1 MSFLTLEDV
10 NTALYSNQGFWW
22 HEIDTSGID
31 PNGEELFE
39 NVKMDFC
46 TISKKVDT
54 YYSDRYMYIIKI
66 DTANFTLGFAVLRQN
81 GAVLGG
87 VSNYSDGVLTLFSR
101 PKEYCPIKILFYLGN
116 LQISTE
122 YAENMQFYILNP
134 ILNLTL
140 KELNQEQSIYIKN
153 RLRTDSF
160 TRYKT
165 LNVGY
170 NEIILEEYDW
180 SCGFV
185 LVNLVK
191 SDFQFTCDQ
200 TLTSGKVNK
209 VALGTD
215 SEYLPNGDMI
225 GEYTPSIRV
234 LYNDKTLPVTY
245 DNTLNDYT
253 FDLDLTEETTEHKI
267 HLKVLID
274 GNEVLNSTSTDVT
287 LSSSFE
293 TINTLPK
300 LSHLFSVGGVGRL
313 GSDLTLTDDLTVT
326 KDVYLIGNE
335 HTLNMDGHKIIV
347 PSDKIFKAEQT
358 TFTNGENTIQQNEAS
373 KVELINCTF
382 TDCTGLGSVI
392 DCQIDVTSLDNPT
405 DFTTTLNKCTLNNND
420 MCILHG
426 GNLTV
431 TDSTINGKISDDKY
445 PYFLYQT
452 DGEAHITGTV
462 FNLTHNTQI
471 TYDIGYNSC
480 IFTIGEQATINYGD
494 HTEYSQNNVTGFLE
508 NSRNISIINVT
519 YYYPPIEDYVTLQS
533 TKGYC
538 HAVSGT
544 DFVFKTNVQLTR
556 GE

>member
-1 MSFLTLEDV
+1 MFLYVGVNAYDSLTLLAYKLKDISLDLNYKQL
-10 NTALYSNQGFWW
+10 NTAQDIKAVQLSDNT
-22 HEIDTSGID
+22 EVTITS
-31 PNGEELFE
+31 
-39 NVKMDFC
+39 
-46 TISKKVDT
+46 S
-54 YYSDRYMYIIKI
+54 
-66 DTANFTLGFAVLRQN
+66 
-81 GAVLGG
+81 
-87 VSNYSDGVLTLFSR
+87 VST
-101 PKEYCPIKILFYLGN
+101 
-116 LQISTE
+116 
-122 YAENMQFYILNP
+122 
-134 ILNLTL
+134 
-140 KELNQEQSIYIKN
+140 
-153 RLRTDSF
+153 
-160 TRYKT
+160 
-165 LNVGY
+165 GY
-170 NEIILEEYDW
+170 NSITYNTNA
-180 SCGFV
+180 CGFL
-185 LVNLVK
+185 LVNLLK
-191 SDFQFTCDQ
+191 SNFKFDCTQS
-200 TLTSGKVNK
+200 LTVGKVNK
-209 VALGTD
+209 VQLGTD
-215 SEYLPNGDMI
+215 SEYKPNGDLI

-274 GNEVLNSTSTDVT
+274 SNEVLNSTSTDVT

-293 TINTLPK
+293 TINTLDK
-300 LSHLFSVGGVGRL
+300 LGHLFNVGGVGRL

-335 HTLNMDGHKIIV
+335 HTISMASHKIIV

-462 FNLTHNTQI
+462 FNLTHNTPI
-471 TYDIGYNSC
+471 TTDIGYNSC
-480 IFTIGEQATINYGD
+480 ISTIGETANINYGD

>member
-31 PNGEELFE
+31 TAGDKEYDIKL
-39 NVKMDFC
+39 DFC
-46 TISKKVDT
+46 KITKET
-54 YYSDRYMYIIKI
+54 IKI
-66 DTANFTLGFAVLRQN
+66 DNTSSWKWTIIIDNDLWAKGYYSLLRGNNYQFTVTGNKIEIIKPYMHNPTILKIWLYMGFLEVSEPLMYREGLVDTSLDLYLNELGQSHSLPCIDHESGN
-81 GAVLGG
+81 
-87 VSNYSDGVLTLFSR
+87 
-101 PKEYCPIKILFYLGN
+101 LFYH
-116 LQISTE
+116 S
-122 YAENMQFYILNP
+122 AILD
-134 ILNLTL
+134 
-140 KELNQEQSIYIKN
+140 K
-153 RLRTDSF
+153 
-160 TRYKT
+160 
-165 LNVGY
+165 GY
-170 NEIILEEYDW
+170 NEIKFEGSGHQEY
-180 SCGFV
+180 SLGFL
-185 LVNLVK
+185 LVNLLK
-191 SDFQFTCDQ
+191 TDFKFQCEQ
-200 TLTSGKVNK
+200 SLIVGKVNK
-209 VALGTD
+209 VSLGTD
-215 SEYLPNGDMI
+215 SEYKPEGDMI

-234 LYNDKTLPVTY
+234 LYNDETLPVTY

-274 GNEVLNSTSTDVT
+274 SNEVLNSTSTNVT
-287 LSSSFE
+287 LQSSFE
-293 TINTLPK
+293 TINTLQKPE
-300 LSHLFSVGGVGRL
+300 HLFSVGGVGRL

-335 HTLNMDGHKIIV
+335 HTISMDGHKIIV

-373 KVELINCTF
+373 KVELTQCTF

-405 DFTTTLNKCTLNNND
+405 DFETILTKCTLNNND

-471 TYDIGYNSC
+471 TTDIGYNSC
-480 IFTIGEQATINYGD
+480 IFTIGETANINYGD
-494 HTEYSQNNVTGFLE
+494 HKEYSQNNVTGFLE

-519 YYYPPIEDYVTLQS
+519 YYYPPIEDYVTLHS
-533 TKGYC
+533 NKGYC
-538 HAVSGT
+538 HSVSNV

>member
-22 HEIDTSGID
+22 HEIDCSKLPD
-31 PNGEELFE
+31 GEFTDLK
-39 NVKMDFC
+39 VDFC
-46 TISKKVDT
+46 RITKRTTPPSYHVYVDNDYWT
-54 YYSDRYMYIIKI
+54 
-66 DTANFTLGFAVLRQN
+66 
-81 GAVLGG
+81 GG
-87 VSNYSDGVLTLFSR
+87 VLQEYNGQYDSLLCDGDDFVAEVIAEKLYLYMGPIRLSSDTRIVGMLLDTVFSLNMKELSLPHEVRYTRDDEEGSVLTDL
-101 PKEYCPIKILFYLGN
+101 E
-116 LQISTE
+116 
-122 YAENMQFYILNP
+122 
-134 ILNLTL
+134 
-140 KELNQEQSIYIKN
+140 
-153 RLRTDSF
+153 
-160 TRYKT
+160 
-165 LNVGY
+165 VGY
-170 NEIILEEYDW
+170 NLITITWYGSELSFGY
-180 SCGFV
+180 
-185 LVNLVK
+185 LLVK
-191 SDFQFTCDQ
+191 LLKTDFQFNCNQ
-200 TLTSGKVNK
+200 ELINGKINTVQ
-209 VALGTD
+209 LGTD
-215 SEYLPNGDMI
+215 TDYLPDGDLI

-234 LYNDKTLPVTY
+234 LYNDETLPVTY

-274 GNEVLNSTSTDVT
+274 SNEVLNSTSTDVT

-293 TINTLPK
+293 TINTLDK

-326 KDVYLIGNE
+326 KDVYIVGNE
-335 HTLNMDGHKIIV
+335 HTINMDGHKIMV

-358 TFTNGENTIQQNEAS
+358 TFNNGENTIQQNEAS

-405 DFTTTLNKCTLNNND
+405 DFTTILNKCTLNNND

-452 DGEAHITGTV
+452 DGEAHITGTI
-462 FNLTHNTQI
+462 FNLTHNTPI
-471 TYDIGYNSC
+471 TTDIGYNSC

-494 HTEYSQNNVTGFLE
+494 HKEYSQNNILGFLE

-538 HAVSGT
+538 HSVSSV

-556 GE
+556 GD

>member
-10 NTALYSNQGFWW
+10 NTALFSNQGFWW
-22 HEIDTSGID
+22 HTIDTSVID
-31 PNGEELFE
+31 PDGTAEYE
-39 NVKMDFC
+39 NIKMDFC
-46 TISKKVDT
+46 TITKTKNSGNYYYTIYVDNPYFT
-54 YYSDRYMYIIKI
+54 GGYSALTKDGDLCLGYQHSGNLIKL
-66 DTANFTLGFAVLRQN
+66 NEQYPSEV
-81 GAVLGG
+81 
-87 VSNYSDGVLTLFSR
+87 
-101 PKEYCPIKILFYLGN
+101 PIKLMLYMGINNITGGQGGFMGRYLVN
-116 LQISTE
+116 ST
-122 YAENMQFYILNP
+122 FD
-134 ILNLTL
+134 LTL
-140 KELNQEQSIYIKN
+140 KELNQPQTIRHNSWNRGGTSYSETEILTEGYTEIKDWNN
-153 RLRTDSF
+153 R
-160 TRYKT
+160 
-165 LNVGY
+165 
-170 NEIILEEYDW
+170 

-191 SDFQFTCDQ
+191 SDFKFNCTQQ
-200 TLTSGKVNK
+200 LIVGKVNK
-209 VALGTD
+209 VQLGTD

-234 LYNDKTLPVTY
+234 LYNDETLPVTY

-274 GNEVLNSTSTDVT
+274 SNEVLNSTSTDVT

-293 TINTLPK
+293 TINTLDK
-300 LSHLFSVGGVGRL
+300 LSHLFNVGGVGRL

-326 KDVYLIGNE
+326 KDVYIVGNE
-335 HTLNMDGHKIIV
+335 HTINMDSHKIMV

-358 TFTNGENTIQQNEAS
+358 TFNNGENTIQQNEAS

-405 DFTTTLNKCTLNNND
+405 DFTTILNKCTLNNND

-452 DGEAHITGTV
+452 DGEAHITGTI
-462 FNLTHNTQI
+462 FNLTHNTPI
-471 TYDIGYNSC
+471 TTDIGYNSC

-494 HTEYSQNNVTGFLE
+494 HKEYSQNNILGFLE

-519 YYYPPIEDYVTLQS
+519 YYYPPIEDYVTLS
-533 TKGYC
+533 SNNGYC
-538 HAVSGT
+538 HSVSSV

>member
-10 NTALYSNQGFWW
+10 NTALFSNQGFWW
-22 HEIDTSGID
+22 HTIDTSVID
-31 PNGEELFE
+31 PDGTAEYE
-39 NVKMDFC
+39 NIKMDFC
-46 TISKKVDT
+46 TITKTKNSGNYYYTIYVDNPYFT
-54 YYSDRYMYIIKI
+54 GGYSALTKDGDLCLGYQHSGNLIKL
-66 DTANFTLGFAVLRQN
+66 NEQYPSEV
-81 GAVLGG
+81 
-87 VSNYSDGVLTLFSR
+87 
-101 PKEYCPIKILFYLGN
+101 PIKLMLYMGINNITGGQGGFMGRYLVN
-116 LQISTE
+116 ST
-122 YAENMQFYILNP
+122 FDLI
-134 ILNLTL
+134 L
-140 KELNQEQSIYIKN
+140 KELNQPQTIRHNSWNRGGTSYSETEILTEGYTEIKDWNN
-153 RLRTDSF
+153 R
-160 TRYKT
+160 
-165 LNVGY
+165 
-170 NEIILEEYDW
+170 

-191 SDFQFTCDQ
+191 SDFKFNCTQQ
-200 TLTSGKVNK
+200 LIVGKVNK
-209 VALGTD
+209 VQLGTD
-215 SEYLPNGDMI
+215 SDYLPDGDMV

-253 FDLDLTEETTEHKI
+253 FDLDLTDEDKEHKI

-293 TINTLPK
+293 TINTLDK
-300 LSHLFSVGGVGRL
+300 LSHLFNVGGVGRL

-326 KDVYLIGNE
+326 KDVYIVGNE
-335 HTLNMDGHKIIV
+335 HTLNMESHKIIV

-358 TFTNGENTIQQNEAS
+358 TFNNGENTIQQNEAS

-405 DFTTTLNKCTLNNND
+405 DFTTILNKCTLNNND

-452 DGEAHITGTV
+452 DGEAHISGTI
-462 FNLTHNTQI
+462 FNLTHNTPI
-471 TYDIGYNSC
+471 TTDIGYNSC

-494 HTEYSQNNVTGFLE
+494 HKEYSQNNILGFLE

-538 HAVSGT
+538 HSVSSV

-556 GE
+556 GD

>member
-1 MSFLTLEDV
+1 MSFLTVEDINSV
-10 NTALYSNQGFWW
+10 LFNNQSHYW
-22 HEIDTSGID
+22 HEINTGLISESEDFTDVKIDFCNVSRSTSGSNITYAFEINNSYWTKGYYVLD
-31 PNGEELFE
+31 KNGTYITPTVSLSTNTLIITTDKTSIRLF
-39 NVKMDFC
+39 
-46 TISKKVDT
+46 
-54 YYSDRYMYIIKI
+54 
-66 DTANFTLGFAVLRQN
+66 L
-81 GAVLGG
+81 
-87 VSNYSDGVLTLFSR
+87 
-101 PKEYCPIKILFYLGN
+101 YLGVN
-116 LQISTE
+116 TYDTLTHSPG
-122 YAENMQFYILNP
+122 ILRIDSMDLNYKQLSNKQVIR
-134 ILNLTL
+134 ILILINNH
-140 KELNQEQSIYIKN
+140 EGI
-153 RLRTDSF
+153 LRDFVTM
-160 TRYKT
+160 
-165 LNVGY
+165 GY
-170 NEIILEEYDW
+170 NLIHYHDNIF
-180 SCGFV
+180 GFL
-185 LVNLVK
+185 LVNVIK
-191 SDFQFTCDQ
+191 SDFKFECTQQ
-200 TLTSGKVNK
+200 LIVGKVNK

-293 TINTLPK
+293 TINTLDK
-300 LSHLFSVGGVGRL
+300 LSHLFNVGGVGRL

-335 HTLNMDGHKIIV
+335 HTISMDGHKIIV

-426 GNLTV
+426 GTLTV

-452 DGEAHITGTV
+452 DGEAHISGTI
-462 FNLTHNTQI
+462 FNLTHNTPI
-471 TYDIGYNSC
+471 TTDIGYNSC

-494 HTEYSQNNVTGFLE
+494 HKEYSQNNVTGFLE

-538 HAVSGT
+538 HSVSSV
-544 DFVFKTNVQLTR
+544 DFVFKTNVRLTR
-556 GE
+556 E

>member
-10 NTALYSNQGFWW
+10 NTALYSNQGFYW
-22 HEIDTSGID
+22 HCLDLTILNQTSEEFTDIKVDFCKVSRLDGQYAITIDNPYWAKGYCLYVNGSLVSAEGTSWYNNQLWIINHAFSVGDEIKMFLYMGIEKYSTPKRHCVSPEQGVVSLD
-31 PNGEELFE
+31 LKHINRSSLQVPVVTPNGEAYPRAGDVFNPHKGVNEVIITGN
-39 NVKMDFC
+39 NVGFIFIDF
-46 TISKKVDT
+46 
-54 YYSDRYMYIIKI
+54 
-66 DTANFTLGFAVLRQN
+66 
-81 GAVLGG
+81 
-87 VSNYSDGVLTLFSR
+87 
-101 PKEYCPIKILFYLGN
+101 
-116 LQISTE
+116 
-122 YAENMQFYILNP
+122 
-134 ILNLTL
+134 L
-140 KELNQEQSIYIKN
+140 KTDFKFNCNQE
-153 RLRTDSF
+153 
-160 TRYKT
+160 
-165 LNVGY
+165 
-170 NEIILEEYDW
+170 
-180 SCGFV
+180 
-185 LVNLVK
+185 LVN
-191 SDFQFTCDQ
+191 
-200 TLTSGKVNK
+200 GKINK
-209 VALGTD
+209 VQLGTD
-215 SEYLPNGDMI
+215 TDYLPDGDLI

-274 GNEVLNSTSTDVT
+274 SNEVLNSTSTDVT
-287 LSSSFE
+287 LQSSFE
-293 TINTLPK
+293 TINTLQK
-300 LSHLFSVGGVGRL
+300 LEHLFSVGGVGRL
-313 GSDLTLTDDLTVT
+313 GSDLTITDDLTVNN
-326 KDVYLIGNE
+326 DVYLIGNE
-335 HTLNMDGHKIIV
+335 HTLNMQSHKIII
-347 PSDKIFKAEQT
+347 PTDKIFKAEQT

-426 GNLTV
+426 GELTI
-431 TDSTINGKISDDKY
+431 TDCTINGKISDDKY

-462 FNLTHNTQI
+462 FNLTHNTPI
-471 TYDIGYNSC
+471 TADIGYNSC
-480 IFTIGEQATINYGD
+480 IFTVGEQATINYGD

-538 HAVSGT
+538 HSVSSV
-544 DFVFKTNVQLTR
+544 DFVFKTHVQLTR
-556 GE
+556 SE

>member
-1 MSFLTLEDV
+1 MSFLTLEVV
-10 NTALYSNQGFWW
+10 NTALYSNQGFYW
-22 HEIDTSGID
+22 HEIDTSVID
-31 PNGEELFE
+31 PDGTAEYE
-39 NVKMDFC
+39 NIKIDFC
-46 TISKKVDT
+46 TITKKPASL
-54 YYSDRYMYIIKI
+54 YERYKY
-66 DTANFTLGFAVLRQN
+66 TVTVNATNFTGGFKFLSEN
-81 GAVLGG
+81 GEDINGDVSRDENVVIG
-87 VSNYSDGVLTLFSR
+87 VYAKSKAPL
-101 PKEYCPIKILFYLGN
+101 KILLYMGVDE
-116 LQISTE
+116 ISSG
-122 YAENMQFYILNP
+122 YGLMPYYIVNPTLDLN
-134 ILNLTL
+134 L
-140 KELNQEQSIYIKN
+140 KELNQSKTIIIK
-153 RLRTDSF
+153 RWGPEYAHSVSQILA
-160 TRYKT
+160 K
-165 LNVGY
+165 GY
-170 NEIILEEYDW
+170 NEIYYYYS
-180 SCGFV
+180 SCGFL
-185 LVNLVK
+185 LVNLIK
-191 SDFQFTCDQ
+191 TDFQFTCDQ
-200 TLTSGKVNK
+200 TLTIGKVNK
-209 VALGTD
+209 VQLGTD
-215 SEYLPNGDMI
+215 SEYKPDGDMI

-274 GNEVLNSTSTDVT
+274 SNEVLNSTSTDVT
-287 LSSSFE
+287 LQSSFE
-293 TINTLPK
+293 TINTLDK
-300 LSHLFSVGGVGRL
+300 LEHLFSVGGVGRL

-335 HTLNMDGHKIIV
+335 HTISMASHKIVV

-452 DGEAHITGTV
+452 DGEAHISGTV
-462 FNLTHNTQI
+462 FNLTHNTPI
-471 TYDIGYNSC
+471 TADIGYNSC

-519 YYYPPIEDYVTLQS
+519 YYYEPIEDYVTLQS